1 MISNLPNN
9 PKPSIDYPASQL
21 YSQIDALE
29 QLISVNRSKTTDEI
43 IRCLETVRSQI
54 RQVVNDYNAITV
66 QQ

>member
-1 MISNLPNN
+1 MSMPNN
-9 PKPSIDYPASQL
+9 PKPSIDYLASQL
-21 YSQIDALE
+21 YSQVDALE

-43 IRCLETVRSQI
+43 VRCLETVRSQI